1 MDLLLPCLRAFLAG
15 GALCAIGQLLID
27 KTKLTPARIL
37 TSYVVIGVILGGLG
51 IYQYIADFGGAGAS
65 VPIIGFGSSLARGAI
80 EGALENGL
88 LGAVSGGI
96 EAAAPGI
103 AAVIF
108 IAFIVG
114 LVATPKT
121 K

>member
-1 MDLLLPCLRAFLAG
+1 MIWMDFLKTFLIG
-15 GALCAIGQLLID
+15 GAFCLIGQILINN
-27 KTKLTPARIL
+27 TKITSARIL
-37 TSYVVIGVILGGLG
+37 VGFLLAGVLLETVGV
-51 IYQYIADFGGAGAS
+51 YKYIREFGNSGAT
-65 VPIIGFGSSLARGAI
+65 VPIIGFGSALARGAI
-80 EGALENGL
+80 EGALQNGI

-108 IAFIVG
+108 IALVVG

>member
-1 MDLLLPCLRAFLAG
+1 MDFLKAFLIG
-15 GALCAIGQLLID
+15 GAFCVIGQLLINT
-27 KTKLTPARIL
+27 TKMTSARIL
-37 TSYVVIGVILGGLG
+37 VGFLLAGVVLETVGV
-51 IYQYIADFGGAGAS
+51 YDYIRDFGGAGAS

>member
-1 MDLLLPCLRAFLAG
+1 MICLDFLKAFLIG
-15 GALCAIGQLLID
+15 GAFCVIGQLLINT
-27 KTKLTPARIL
+27 TKMTSARIL
-37 TSYVVIGVILGGLG
+37 VGFLLAGVVLETVGV
-51 IYQYIADFGGAGAS
+51 YDYIRDFGGAGAS

>member
-1 MDLLLPCLRAFLAG
+1 M
-15 GALCAIGQLLID
+15 
-27 KTKLTPARIL
+27 TSARIL
-37 TSYVVIGVILGGLG
+37 VGFLLAGVVLETVGV
-51 IYQYIADFGGAGAS
+51 YDYIRDFGGAGAS

>member
-1 MDLLLPCLRAFLAG
+1 MIGLDFLKAFLIG
-15 GALCAIGQLLID
+15 GAFCVIGQLLINT
-27 KTKLTPARIL
+27 TKMTSARIL
-37 TSYVVIGVILGGLG
+37 VGFLLAGVVLETVGV
-51 IYQYIADFGGAGAS
+51 YDYIRDFGGAGAS

>member
-1 MDLLLPCLRAFLAG
+1 MIWLDFLKAFLIR
-15 GALCAIGQLLID
+15 GAFCVIGQLLINT
-27 KTKLTPARIL
+27 TKMTSARIL
-37 TSYVVIGVILGGLG
+37 VGFLLAGVVLETVGV
-51 IYQYIADFGGAGAS
+51 YDYIRDFGGAGAS

>member
-1 MDLLLPCLRAFLAG
+1 MIWLDFLKAFLIG
-15 GALCAIGQLLID
+15 GALCVIGQLLINT
-27 KTKLTPARIL
+27 TKMTSARIL
-37 TSYVVIGVILGGLG
+37 VGFLLAGVVLETVGV
-51 IYQYIADFGGAGAS
+51 YDYIRDFGGAGAS

>member
-1 MDLLLPCLRAFLAG
+1 MIWLDFLKALLIG
-15 GALCAIGQLLID
+15 GAFCVIGQLLINT
-27 KTKLTPARIL
+27 TKMTSARIL
-37 TSYVVIGVILGGLG
+37 VGFLLAGVVLETVGV
-51 IYQYIADFGGAGAS
+51 YDYIRDFGGAGAS

-103 AAVIF
+103 AGVIF

>member
-1 MDLLLPCLRAFLAG
+1 MG
-15 GALCAIGQLLID
+15 GAFCVVGQILINT
-27 KTKLTPARIL
+27 TKMTSARIL
-37 TSYVVIGVILGGLG
+37 VGFLLAGVVLECVGV
-51 IYQYIADFGGAGAS
+51 YDYIRDFGGAGAS
-65 VPIIGFGSSLARGAI
+65 VPIIGFGSSLAKGAI
-80 EGALENGL
+80 EGALENGI
-88 LGAVSGGI
+88 LGAVAGGI

-108 IAFIVG
+108 IAFVVG